1 MSAFVLNITFDCHEP
16 LTLAR
21 FWADATGYRPD
32 GEPARGTARIRLTNP
47 DPRGVKHL
55 VFRRVPDPT
64 PGKARIHLDLASRD
78 PGTEILRLL
87 ELGATL
93 VDRPGSDGRPVWRT
107 DADKR
112 WVVMRGLATPPAGQA
127 QREP

>member
-1 MSAFVLNITFDCHEP
+1 MGCTLRPTSERIRKDAENRKKSGSAVPSTTTTPPMSAFVLNITFDCHEP

-55 VFRRVPDPT
+55 VFRRVPD
-64 PGKARIHLDLASRD
+64 A
-78 PGTEILRLL
+78 
-87 ELGATL
+87 
-93 VDRPGSDGRPVWRT
+93 
-107 DADKR
+107 
-112 WVVMRGLATPPAGQA
+112 GLANRRRQTLGGDAWASHPAGGA
-127 QREP
+127 GAA